1 MDQQHPGRA
10 ASTAPDPTAAGST
23 TSGAT
28 TAQRSAPRD
37 APADGAGS
45 GGSGADDSISEHS
58 IIGDAATPRAVEPW
72 RRPELSVEARVADLL
87 PRMTLAEKL
96 AQLVGVWVSA
106 TDGADGVAP
115 HQHEQT
121 EEPPVWSE
129 AIRSGLGQL
138 TRTFGTT
145 PVDPTTG
152 ARMLADAQREIVAAS
167 RFGIPAMAHEECLA
181 GFAAW
186 RATVFPVPIAWGA
199 SFNPE
204 LVETMAAAIG
214 ADLRSVGVHQGLA
227 PVLDVV
233 RDSRW
238 GRVEETIGEDPF
250 LVGTIGA
257 AYVRGIEGAGVVATL
272 KHFAGYSASRAG
284 RNLAPVAV
292 GPRELADV
300 ILPPFETALRH
311 GGARS
316 VMHSYAEIDGVPV
329 AADEKLLTGLLRDQ
343 WGFTG
348 VVVADYFGIAFLQ
361 RLHGTAADEGEAAQQ
376 ALTAGVDV
384 ELPTVRCFGE
394 PLAER
399 IRAGLVPESLVDRAV
414 TRVLRQKCELGLL
427 DPDWSPEPP
436 ALRGRPPAS
445 ASSTAAPAVD
455 LDSPANRRV
464 ARRLAEE
471 SVVLL
476 ADRQG
481 VLPLRSPG
489 RVAVLGP
496 LADDVHAMLGC
507 YSFPAHVGVSYPEL
521 PVGVEIPT
529 VLDALRTGL
538 DASAILP
545 EPGCAVTGED
555 RSGIADAV
563 DTARAADLAL
573 VVVGDHSGLFGR
585 GTSGEGCDATD
596 LSLPGVQGDLLAAV
610 VDTGVPTVAVV
621 ISGRPY
627 ALGTVADRLAAVVQA
642 FLPGEEGAA
651 AVVDVLTGRVN
662 PSGRLPVNLPATPH
676 GQPFTYLT
684 PPLGLRS
691 EVSSADPTPL
701 FPFGHG
707 LSYTT
712 YRYSALRVR
721 AIDQQAEAG
730 AGGAAEAQTA
740 DGDEAAANARIA
752 TDGTVEVSCVVA
764 NVGDRDGVEVV
775 QLYLRDPVAQ
785 VTRPVRQL
793 AGFVRVPLRA
803 GTEREVRF
811 RLHADRTSFTGR
823 AGHRLVEPGLVE
835 VHVGA
840 SSADLRLHG
849 EFVLT
854 GSPRGVGEDRV
865 LDTPVTLGADRPVTD
880 S

>member
-1 MDQQHPGRA
+1 MDQQNPGRA
-10 ASTAPDPTAAGST
+10 DSSAPDSTALDAARERPSAATAA
-23 TSGAT
+23 
-28 TAQRSAPRD
+28 
-37 APADGAGS
+37 
-45 GGSGADDSISEHS
+45 DD
-58 IIGDAATPRAVEPW
+58 VEPW
-72 RRPELSVEARVADLL
+72 RRPELPVDERVADLL
-87 PRMTLAEKL
+87 PRMTLGEKL

-106 TDGADGVAP
+106 ADGADGVAP

-121 EEPPVWSE
+121 EEPPAWPE
-129 AIRSGLGQL
+129 AIRLGLGQL

-145 PVDPTTG
+145 PVDPATG
-152 ARMLADAQREIVAAS
+152 AGMLADAQREIVAAG

-186 RATVFPVPIAWGA
+186 KATVYPVPLAWGA
-199 SFNPE
+199 SFDPE
-204 LVETMAAAIG
+204 LVQTMAAAIG

-233 RDSRW
+233 RDARW

-257 AYVRGIEGAGVVATL
+257 AYVRGVEGAGVVATL

-284 RNLAPVAV
+284 RNLAPAAL
-292 GPRELADV
+292 GRRELADV
-300 ILPPFETALRH
+300 ILPPFEMALRH

-329 AADEKLLTGLLRDQ
+329 AADEELLTDLLRDQ
-343 WGFTG
+343 WGFAG
-348 VVVADYFGIAFLQ
+348 VVVADYFGVAFLH
-361 RLHGTAADEGEAAQQ
+361 RLHGTAADEGEAAEQ

-399 IRAGLVPESLVDRAV
+399 LRAGLVPESLVDRAV

-436 ALRGRPPAS
+436 ALRDRRAADDPG
-445 ASSTAAPAVD
+445 TAESPVVD
-455 LDSPANRRV
+455 LDPPANRRV

-476 ADRQG
+476 SNRQE
-481 VLPLRSPG
+481 VLPLRDTG
-489 RVAVLGP
+489 TVAVLGP

-507 YSFPAHVGVSYPEL
+507 YSFPAHVGVSYPDL
-521 PVGVEIPT
+521 PVGVEIRT
-529 VLDALRTGL
+529 VLDVLRAELGTSTL
-538 DASAILP
+538 RA
-545 EPGCAVTGED
+545 ERGCAVDDDD
-555 RSGIADAV
+555 RSGIGAAVAAARDAE
-563 DTARAADLAL
+563 LAL

-596 LSLPGVQGDLLAAV
+596 LALPGVQGELLAAV

-627 ALGTVADRLAAVVQA
+627 ALGAVADRLAAAVQA

-651 AVVDVLTGRVN
+651 ALVGVLTGRVD
-662 PSGRLPVNLPATPH
+662 PSGRLPVSLPATPH
-676 GQPFTYLT
+676 GQPATYLT

-691 EVSSADPTPL
+691 QVSSADPTPL

-712 YRYSALRVR
+712 FRYSALLVR
-721 AIDQQAEAG
+721 AVTASADDGPSSAAG
-730 AGGAAEAQTA
+730 VSGGADVDDAV
-740 DGDEAAANARIA
+740 ARVS
-752 TDGTVEVSCVVA
+752 TDGVVEVSCVVA

-793 AGFVRVPLRA
+793 AGFARVALRA

-840 SSADLRLHG
+840 SSADLRLQG

-854 GSPRGVGEDRV
+854 GSPRQVGPDRV
-865 LDTPVTLGADRPVTD
+865 LDTPVTLGDERPATTG
-880 S
+880 